1 MRTRSI
7 ITLGVGLMLC
17 SATLA
22 SAQASRTWVS
32 GVGDDVN
39 PCSRTAPCKTFA
51 GAISKTA
58 AGGEINTLD
67 SGGFGTV
74 TITKSITIIN
84 EGSIGG
90 VLAAS
95 TNGFIINAPGIHV
108 VLRGLDVNGF
118 GTGINGI
125 RFLQGASLT
134 VENCR
139 IYGFTG
145 RGIEATN
152 AAASLMFVKDTTV
165 SGTAGGGIFITGPV
179 DTVLDNVRLERTGG
193 PGLRVD
199 NGEVTVRNSVVAG
212 HASNGIV
219 AAALGVINADNTVI
233 SGNSTAGVRAGSG
246 GLVRLGNSTVIGN
259 TSGLISVGS
268 GAIVSLGNNAV
279 TGNGV
284 DGVFDSTVPRL

>member
-1 MRTRSI
+1 MRTLSI
-7 ITLGVGLMLC
+7 VTLGVGLMLC

-32 GVGDDVN
+32 GVGDDAN

-95 TNGFIINAPGIHV
+95 VNGFIINAAGIHV

-152 AAASLMFVKDTTV
+152 PVASLMLVKDTTI
-165 SGTAGGGIFITGPV
+165 SASTSAGILITGPV
-179 DTVLDNVRLERTGG
+179 DTVLNTVRIERSGG
-193 PGLRVD
+193 PGLRVE
-199 NGEVTVRNSVVAG
+199 NGEVTARNSVMAG
-212 HASNGIV
+212 NVGPGIL
-219 AAALGVINADNTVI
+219 AAGPGVVNVDNSVLSGNNAAGLRAAGGLI
-233 SGNSTAGVRAGSG
+233 RAGNSTIVGNANGVLSSG
-246 GLVRLGNSTVIGN
+246 GGSVI
-259 TSGLISVGS
+259 
-268 GAIVSLGNNAV
+268 SLGNNAV
-279 TGNGV
+279 TGNGI